1 MADGDLKC
9 VLKRIRKGAYE
20 CGAYLVLY
28 SRWVN
33 EDWDGPSEMHRP
45 WRVFRRASPLTRR
58 ALLDSFGTRA
68 EAHRF
73 IAQEM
78 GKPIPTQDLK
88 RTTTA

>member
-1 MADGDLKC
+1 MANDDSKC

-20 CGAYLVLY
+20 CGAYLALY

-33 EDWDGPSEMHRP
+33 EDWDGPPEAHRP
-45 WRVFRRASPLTRR
+45 WRVFKRASPLTRR
-58 ALLDSFGTRA
+58 AFLDSFKTRA

-78 GKPIPTQDLK
+78 GKPAPNPDAG
-88 RTTTA
+88 RSATA